1 MPKSQGRTLII
12 ASVVVLLLL
21 AIFLSCMCWGGSST
35 KKENFNARRRLG
47 FNTQRKRE
55 PYANYAPT
63 RSGPKK
69 EPYANYAS
77 AYQPRM
83 ERFEA
88 KNKNPSKIKA
98 SMAAPFDSANA
109 PPFEGNRSLLPD
121 TSGLGDAHIP
131 GVIEDGVMKV
141 DADVTRHF
149 SMNPPRRNMN
159 RTVRRD
165 PEIEK
170 DPSKCNDFNRST
182 IDQEIRNGFEVCAA
196 E

>member
-35 KKENFNARRRLG
+35 KKESFNARKRLG

-55 PYANYAPT
+55 SYANYAPT
-63 RSGPKK
+63 ANVPPK

-88 KNKNPSKIKA
+88 KNKNPTKVKT
-98 SMAAPFDSANA
+98 SMVAPFDTSKA
-109 PPFEGNRSLLPD
+109 PPFEGNQSLLPD

-159 RTVRRD
+159 RTIRRD

-170 DPSKCNDFNRST
+170 DSSKCNDFNRST
-182 IDQEIRNGFEVCAA
+182 IDQGIRTGFEVCAA
-196 E
+196 D